1 LSKLLCRLCV
11 QWTNDVISGLLYNSE
26 YFFDVECVLDRQKH
40 SANVT
45 LTTPGCSILIDDSF
59 KRCSLIGPPLAGA
72 LTSRRVLRLVD
83 SRRRDTAGVGRRA
96 VYVCVRVFRGAEA
109 SEPWVTD
116 QRDVCDSSRQASVQA
131 VRLDQLEVTSDQRG
145 STSLAFSD
153 RSDQRQTKST
163 GVHWRDWRRLQATW
177 STCQPAI
184 RHQGTAPH
192 RTAVTADRLSWSGA
206 SISV

>member
-96 VYVCVRVFRGAEA
+96 LCVCVCPCVQRSRSQWTLSYWSTWRV
-109 SEPWVTD
+109 WL
-116 QRDVCDSSRQASVQA
+116 Q
-131 VRLDQLEVTSDQRG
+131 
-145 STSLAFSD
+145 STSIG
-153 RSDQRQTKST
+153 RSCPSGSAGSYRRSAWIDVT
-163 GVHWRDWRRLQATW
+163 GIQW
-177 STCQPAI
+177 
-184 RHQGTAPH
+184 
-192 RTAVTADRLSWSGA
+192 
-206 SISV
+206 